1 MTRSKFYISLTT
13 GCSYV
18 ADTMWVG
25 TEKREG
31 IATFSIVK
39 KARDI
44 RFALKSFLIG
54 ATTYH
59 MIRRLAEERLLAEHV
74 LMISVLGDQMG
85 YPVSSYYRLRLLPY
99 WMMRLD
105 AWKRSLLRE
114 RDAFERLL

>member
-1 MTRSKFYISLTT
+1 VGRNKEMR
-13 GCSYV
+13 GMV
-18 ADTMWVG
+18 A
-25 TEKREG
+25 
-31 IATFSIVK
+31 FSIVK

-44 RFALKSFLIG
+44 GVALKGALIG

-59 MIRRLAEERLLAEHV
+59 MIKLLTEERLLAEHL
-74 LMISVLGDQMG
+74 LMMSVLGDQMG

-114 RDAFERLL
+114 RDTFERLV